1 MASTSTSPRS
11 ALLDAALAGVPDAKL
26 RARLIEAYLD
36 LKKAHLEARYDLAG
50 LNAGKFCEVVLRISQ
65 QRVLGAST
73 PLGKRI
79 PNFADECRALVVSP
93 TAAGPESIREI
104 IPRALVFLYTVRN
117 KRGIGH
123 VGGDVDANR
132 VDTMTMTQTADWVVC
147 ELIRLFHGLSLEEA
161 QDIVDTLSTRQLPLI
176 WEVGGKKRVLRTGLS
191 AAEEVM
197 LLLYADNQMAVLT
210 EDLCAWVEYSNPS
223 VFRKKVLQKLH
234 TERLIEYD
242 TDSEL
247 VHLSP
252 KGVAKVESELL
263 HADAYRKLT

>member
-1 MASTSTSPRS
+1 MASTSTSPTS
-11 ALLDAALAGVPDAKL
+11 ANLDAALAGIPDAKL
-26 RARLIEAYLD
+26 RTKLIEAYLE
-36 LKKAHLEARYDLAG
+36 LKRAHLEARYDLAG
-50 LNAGKFCEVVLRISQ
+50 LNTGKFCEIALRIAQ
-65 QRVLGAST
+65 QRVLGTST

-79 PNFADECRALVVSP
+79 PNFADECRALVASP
-93 TAAGPESIREI
+93 TGAAPESIREI

-132 VDTMTMTQTADWVVC
+132 VDTLTMTQTADWIVC

-161 QDIVDTLSTRQLPLI
+161 QDIVDALSTRQLPLI

-197 LLLYADNQMAVLT
+197 LLLYADSQMAVLT
-210 EDLCAWVEYSNPS
+210 EDLCSWIEYSNLS

-234 TERLIEYD
+234 TDRFIEYD
-242 TDSEL
+242 TESEL

-252 KGVAKVESELL
+252 KGVVKVEAELL
-263 HADAYRKLT
+263 RADA

>member
-1 MASTSTSPRS
+1 MASTSTSPAS
-11 ALLDAALAGVPDAKL
+11 PHLDAALTGIPDAKL
-26 RARLIEAYLD
+26 RGKLIEAYLE
-36 LKKAHLEARYDLAG
+36 LKRAHFEARYDLAG
-50 LNAGKFCEVVLRISQ
+50 LNAGKFCEIALRIAQ
-65 QRVLGAST
+65 QRVLGKSV

-79 PNFADECRALVVSP
+79 PNFADECRALVTSP
-93 TAAGPESIREI
+93 TAAAPESIREI

-132 VDTMTMTQTADWVVC
+132 VDTLTMFQTSDWIVC
-147 ELIRLFHGLSLEEA
+147 ELVRLFHGFSLEEA
-161 QDIVDTLSTRQLPLI
+161 QDLVDALSTRQSPLI

-191 AAEEVM
+191 AAEEVL
-197 LLLYADNQMAVLT
+197 LLLYADDQMAVLT
-210 EDLCAWVEYSNPS
+210 EDLCSWVEYSNPS

-234 TERLIEYD
+234 TDRLVEYD
-242 TDSEL
+242 AESEL

-263 HADAYRKLT
+263 RADA

>member
-1 MASTSTSPRS
+1 MASTSTSPHS
-11 ALLDAALAGVPDAKL
+11 ALLEEALAGVPDAKL
-26 RARLIEAYLD
+26 RSRLIESYLQ
-36 LKKAHLEARYDLAG
+36 LKRANLEARYDLAG
-50 LNAGKFCEVVLRISQ
+50 LNTGKFCEVALRVAQ
-65 QRVLGAST
+65 HRVLGTST

-79 PNFADECRALVVSP
+79 ANFADECRALVTSP
-93 TAAGPESIREI
+93 AASAPESIREI

-132 VDTMTMTQTADWVVC
+132 VDAITMVQTADWIVC

-161 QDIVDTLSTRQLPLI
+161 QDIVDALSTRQLPLI

-191 AAEEVM
+191 AADEVL
-197 LLLYADNQMAVLT
+197 LLLYAEKQTSVLT

-223 VFRKKVLQKLH
+223 VFRRKVLQKLH
-234 TERLIEYD
+234 TERLVEYD
-242 TDSEL
+242 TESEL

-252 KGVAKVESELL
+252 KGVAKVEAELL
-263 HADAYRKLT
+263 RPDA

>member
-1 MASTSTSPRS
+1 MANTSTSATS
-11 ALLDAALAGVPDAKL
+11 ALLTAALAGVPDTKL
-26 RARLIEAYLD
+26 RARLIEAYLQ
-36 LKKAHLEARYDLAG
+36 LKRAHLEARYDLAG
-50 LNAGKFCEVVLRISQ
+50 LNAGKFCEVALRIAQ
-65 QRVLGAST
+65 QRVLGSST

-79 PNFADECRALVVSP
+79 SNFADECRALVTSP
-93 TAAGPESIREI
+93 AAAAPESIREI
-104 IPRALVFLYTVRN
+104 IPRALVFLYTIRN

-132 VDTMTMTQTADWVVC
+132 VDTLTMAQTADWVVC

-161 QDIVDTLSTRQLPLI
+161 QDIVDALATRQLPLI

-197 LLLYADNQMAVLT
+197 LLLYADSQMAVLT
-210 EDLCAWVEYSNPS
+210 EDLCSWVEYSNPS

-234 TERLIEYD
+234 NERFIEYD
-242 TDSEL
+242 GESEL

-252 KGVAKVESELL
+252 KGVAKIETELL
-263 HADAYRKLT
+263 HAES

>member
-1 MASTSTSPRS
+1 MASTSTSPTS
-11 ALLDAALAGVPDAKL
+11 AHLDAALAGIPDVKL
-26 RARLIEAYLD
+26 RTKLIKAYLE
-36 LKKAHLEARYDLAG
+36 LKRAHLEARYDLAG
-50 LNAGKFCEVVLRISQ
+50 LNAGKFCEVALRISQ
-65 QRVLGAST
+65 QRVLGTST

-79 PNFADECRALVVSP
+79 PNFADECRALVTSP
-93 TAAGPESIREI
+93 TGAAPESIREI

-132 VDTMTMTQTADWVVC
+132 VDTLTMAQTADWIVC

-161 QDIVDTLSTRQLPLI
+161 QDIVDALSTRQLPLI
-176 WEVGGKKRVLRTGLS
+176 WEVGGKKRVLKTGLS

-197 LLLYADNQMAVLT
+197 LLLYADSQMAVLT
-210 EDLCAWVEYSNPS
+210 EDLCSWVEYSNPS

-234 TERLIEYD
+234 TDRLIEYD
-242 TDSEL
+242 TESEL

-252 KGVAKVESELL
+252 KGVAKVESEILR
-263 HADAYRKLT
+263 ADA